1 MKISVNSIVLGLLAI
16 IAGILI
22 LINWLSL
29 ELIVGIYLIIFGVL
43 TLLRR

>member
-1 MKISVNSIVLGLLAI
+1 MKIDSVLLGILAV

-22 LINWLSL
+22 LGRWLSL

-43 TLLRR
+43 TLIRRA